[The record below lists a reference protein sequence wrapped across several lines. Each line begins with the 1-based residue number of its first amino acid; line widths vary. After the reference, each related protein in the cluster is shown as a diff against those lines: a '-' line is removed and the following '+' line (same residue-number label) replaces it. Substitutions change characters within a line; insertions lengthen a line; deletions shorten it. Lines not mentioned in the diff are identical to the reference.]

1 MQYNQETCEN
11 RSSIR
16 WKDKEVKM
24 KKPKRYTSFSVSIT
38 RDSGLKSLRIEYAH
52 VDLQKRRMAAQWEY
66 DSAMASDLF
75 GSALLKSGARTLP
88 QPKWP
93 PGFLALAIDPLFA
106 PALLTV
112 GSLEYQHGFVKEAMG
127 LFLTLTKLPE
137 NEEDLAEIID
147 KACNFLLD
155 HEDFK
160 NALELYLAA
169 ERAYPTQALH
179 YNGSGYCFYK
189 LGNIGE
195 SIRKERRA
203 VELEPDNYLYLND
216 LGYSLLTAGLLE
228 EAETVLKRSISLA
241 PPEYELARENLEL
254 LYETQKKP

>member
-1 MQYNQETCEN
+1 
-11 RSSIR
+11 
-16 WKDKEVKM
+16 M
-24 KKPKRYTSFSVSIT
+24 KKPTGYSSFSMLIT
-38 RDSGLKSLRIEYAH
+38 WDSGLKSLRLEYAH
-52 VDLQKRRMAAQWEY
+52 AALQKRRMAAQWEY
-66 DSAMASDLF
+66 DSSMASDLF
-75 GSALLKSGARTLP
+75 NMALLTSVAETLP
-88 QPKWP
+88 QSKWP

-112 GSLEYQHGFVKEAMG
+112 GSSEYQHGFVKEAME

-147 KACNFLLD
+147 KAGNFLLD

-160 NALELYLAA
+160 NGLELYLSA

-179 YNGSGYCFYK
+179 YIGSGYCFYK
-189 LGNIGE
+189 LGNIEE

-203 VELEPDNYLYLND
+203 VELEPDNYLHLND
-216 LGYSLLTAGLLE
+216 LGYSLLEAGLLE

-241 PPEYELARENLEL
+241 PPGYEFARNNLEL
-254 LYETQKKP
+254 LYERKKTPLQGAGARLASPGKLVPCRFVK

>member
-1 MQYNQETCEN
+1 MKNPN
-11 RSSIR
+11 RYR
-16 WKDKEVKM
+16 
-24 KKPKRYTSFSVSIT
+24 SFSVSIT
-38 RDSGLKSLRIEYAH
+38 RDSGLKSLRIEYAR
-52 VDLQKRRMAAQWEY
+52 VAPEKRRMAAQWEY
-66 DSAMASDLF
+66 DSSMASDLF
-75 GSALLKSGARTLP
+75 SMALLKSGAETLP
-88 QPKWP
+88 KPKWP

-112 GSLEYQHGFVKEAMG
+112 GSLEYQHGFVKEAME

-147 KACNFLLD
+147 KAGNFLLD

-160 NALELYLAA
+160 NALELYLSA

-179 YNGSGYCFYK
+179 YIGSGYCFYK
-189 LGNIGE
+189 LGNIEE

-203 VELEPDNYLYLND
+203 VELEPNNYFHLND
-216 LGYSLLTAGLLE
+216 LGYSLLEAGLLE

-241 PPEYELARENLEL
+241 PPEYEFARNNLEL
-254 LYETQKKP
+254 LYERQKEEK